1 MEKQIVT
8 VPEFAE
14 WSKGSTTPVSFV
26 VKANG
31 FVFISGIPPLDLENG
46 GFALEDVAAQTK
58 RVMDNIAL
66 CLKAADSSFE
76 KVVRTT
82 VYVTNAAYFGII
94 NQVYGSYF
102 DGAPPA
108 RTFVVVGSW
117 PAPFDVEIECTA
129 LA

>member
-1 MEKQIVT
+1 MEKEIVS

-14 WSKGSTTPVSFV
+14 WSRGSTTPVSFV
-26 VKANG
+26 VRANG
-31 FVFISGIPPLDLENG
+31 FVFISGIPPLDLVKG
-46 GFALEDVAAQTK
+46 GFALEDIAAQTR
-58 RVMDNIAL
+58 RVMDNIEL
-66 CLKAADSSFE
+66 CLKAADSSFD
-76 KVVRTT
+76 KVVRST

-94 NQVYGSYF
+94 NEIYGSYF

-117 PAPFDVEIECTA
+117 PAPFDIEIECTA